1 MTFNGRNS
9 GQYLKTDVTTIDI
22 VVPMVNVVLSLMTML
37 ISLSV
42 RVCQGMNPSLR
53 RIGITE
59 MVLGGV

>member
-1 MTFNGRNS
+1 MIFNGRNS
-9 GQYLKTDVTTIDI
+9 GQYLNTDVTTIDI

>member
-9 GQYLKTDVTTIDI
+9 GQYLNIDVTTIDI